1 MHITPSPWRNIFM
14 QSTTLFSVRLEHKKR
29 MQTKWLNQPT
39 LTSVIPPLHHEIVE
53 DQEEDKS
60 ASQSCK

>member
-1 MHITPSPWRNIFM
+1 M

-29 MQTKWLNQPT
+29 MQTKWLKQPT
-39 LTSVIPPLHHEIVE
+39 LTSIIPPLHHEIIE